1 MRKKHSKV
9 SQKCPTVQKNCYAL
23 EPILEHCEAPSEKPC
38 RVVESPGRP
47 TQSKKAATPMRILL
61 TFRDRYVKLM
71 NDMAWGANQAG
82 MLTFYPCPGYDYPG
96 TKLQEKEK
104 QA

>member
-1 MRKKHSKV
+1 
-9 SQKCPTVQKNCYAL
+9 
-23 EPILEHCEAPSEKPC
+23 
-38 RVVESPGRP
+38 
-47 TQSKKAATPMRILL
+47 MRILL
-61 TFRDRYVKLM
+61 TFRDRYAKLM